1 MRDEKQDKAGVSR
14 RDFLGLASAGAVILS
29 SLTALAGILRITKP
43 DVHYEESKKFKIGK
57 PENFPVGTIKKLED
71 KRVHIFSDE
80 NGIHAITSVCTHL
93 GCLVAMTDKGF
104 QCPCHGSKYD
114 RDGRVTAGPAPRS
127 LPWLE
132 ISESEDGTLVVDAAK
147 EVKIGTTFTV

>member
-29 SLTALAGILRITKP
+29 SLTALAGILRIAKP

-80 NGIHAITSVCTHL
+80 NGLHAITSVCTHL

-132 ISESEDGTLVVDAAK
+132 ISASEDGTLVVDAAK